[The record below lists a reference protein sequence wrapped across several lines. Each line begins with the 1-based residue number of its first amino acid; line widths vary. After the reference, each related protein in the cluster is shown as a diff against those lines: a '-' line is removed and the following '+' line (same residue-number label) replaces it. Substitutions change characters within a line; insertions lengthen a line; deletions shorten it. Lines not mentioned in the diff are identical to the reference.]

1 MDGTENTWCPGCL
14 RIAAGGVRIHRAA
27 CAAPLLGHV
36 SPGFVAAGGL
46 LLAAGGAFWLSTAP
60 AEALFAADLLPG
72 HAAVGIRYRP
82 FFMAGSVTAMTGIPF
97 QQAGMASGFL
107 MTGHEIGAALGV
119 AVLAAVATDAGDLTT
134 PAGAAPGFTGGSW
147 QPRGSPPV

>member
-1 MDGTENTWCPGCL
+1 M
-14 RIAAGGVRIHRAA
+14 
-27 CAAPLLGHV
+27 
-36 SPGFVAAGGL
+36 
-46 LLAAGGAFWLSTAP
+46 
-60 AEALFAADLLPG
+60 
-72 HAAVGIRYRP
+72 AV
-82 FFMAGSVTAMTGIPF
+82 SVTAMTGIPF